1 MYQLFIQTASLA
13 TNKIAAK
20 IILFFVCLTEIA
32 LMMDKR
38 RNACVVAFETC
49 YIYSLSKVD
58 LDSVLSNHPDLKAHL
73 EAEARRRLVKSA
85 PTGYLTASFAGSV
98 QT

>member
-20 IILFFVCLTEIA
+20 IFFCLTEIA

-73 EAEARRRLVKSA
+73 EAEAKRRLVKSA
-85 PTGYLTASFAGSV
+85 PTSGYLSASFAGSV